1 MEIRYS
7 RHLVERQRLR
17 NLPQGLAEEVFLH
30 ADSYFF
36 DSLTKT
42 LVAVKRLPLFNIDR
56 DVSLVY
62 RRADAQSVIFITI
75 HPLKE
80 GQKERRV
87 QSGRWTP
94 YEPESAL

>member
-17 NLPQGLAEEVFLH
+17 NLPQGLAEDVFLH
-30 ADSYFF
+30 ADSYFY
-36 DSLTKT
+36 DSLTNT
-42 LVAVKRLPLFNIDR
+42 LVAVKRLPLFDVER
-56 DVSLVY
+56 DVSLAY
-62 RRADAQSVIFITI
+62 RMADAQSVIFITS

-80 GQKERRV
+80 EQKERRV

-94 YEPESAL
+94 YEPESTL